1 GIHIAMQD
9 LDIRGA
15 GNLLGSEQSGFIT
28 DLGYETYQ
36 KILKEAVSELKTEEF
51 AELYEE
57 ENNNDAFVS
66 DCVIETDMELLFP
79 ATYIE
84 SESERI
90 LLYQELDNMEREED
104 IAQFKAKLE
113 DRFGRI
119 PKQGIDLIRIVT
131 LRRLAKL
138 LGMEKVTLKQG
149 KMNLYFISDK
159 KSNYFQSDIFG
170 KIIEFVQREPK
181 RSALRENRGKR
192 ILTISY
198 IDNVAM
204 AIEIL
209 ERILED

>member
-1 GIHIAMQD
+1 MQD

-36 KILKEAVSELKTEEF
+36 KILKEAVSELKSEEF

-57 ENNNDAFVS
+57 ENSRNDNFVS

-84 SESERI
+84 NESERI

-104 IAQFKAKLE
+104 IEQFKAKLE

-119 PKQGIDLIRIVT
+119 PKQGIDLIHVVT
-131 LRRLAKL
+131 LRRLAKT

-149 KMNLYFISDK
+149 KMNLYFISDE
-159 KSNYFQSDIFG
+159 KSNYFQSDVFG
-170 KIIEFVQREPK
+170 KIIDFVQREPK

-192 ILTISY
+192 ILTIGY
-198 IDNVAM
+198 IDNVSM